1 MLSFWPFFALLA
13 IAIVLG
19 GWMLLDG
26 LRAFLRGDYLT
37 PKSGEYA
44 GQLGPW
50 AGLLQRV
57 GIAPRSALVK
67 GLHVAVGAAWLLS
80 AAGLWLDAPWWRIGM
95 AGAALFSLWYLPFGT
110 LGALIVWALLFF
122 VH

>member
-26 LRAFLRGDYLT
+26 LRAFIRGDYLT
-37 PKSGEYA
+37 PKSGAYA

-50 AGLLQRV
+50 AALLQRM

-67 GLHVAVGAAWLLS
+67 GLHLAVGAAWLVS
-80 AAGLWLDAPWWRIGM
+80 AAGLWLDATWWRTGM
-95 AGAALFSLWYLPFGT
+95 AGAALVSLWYLPFGT

>member
-26 LRAFLRGDYLT
+26 LRAFFRGDYLT

-57 GIAPRSALVK
+57 GIAPRSALAK
-67 GLHVAVGAAWLLS
+67 GLHVAVGAAWLVS
-80 AAGLWLDAPWWRIGM
+80 AAGLWLVASWWRISM
-95 AGAALFSLWYLPFGT
+95 TGAALFSLWYLPFGT
-110 LGALIVWALLFF
+110 LGALIVWALLLF
-122 VH
+122 VR